1 MVTYRHA
8 QDFDFERAQSAIIK
22 IESGETPNVREAASL
37 KRVEEY
43 FTKRATEQVMAD
55 FPKARFW
62 EITRTNVQKAYQIAD
77 RLEMPLKPSEPLNLY
92 ALLRWLFDSAKGGS
106 LSRPSNDDNAQDD
119 ALERQ
124 RRIRG
129 DLLKL
134 QLEERR
140 GELVASGDVRSL
152 LMTTAELLRK
162 CGDRIAKNFGNEPAE
177 ALLDTLDDIIAT
189 SETFFEDIDAKTA
202 DLDEIEENLESEVS
216 ETDLPEYT
224 IPDGDSESH
233 ED

>member
-8 QDFDFERAQSAIIK
+8 QDFDFDRAQKAIIK

-43 FTKRATEQVMAD
+43 FTKRAMEQVMTD
-55 FPKARFW
+55 FPKPRLW
-62 EITRTNVQKAYQIAD
+62 EVTRTNVQKAYQIAE
-77 RLEMPLKPSEPLNLY
+77 RLEMPLKPAEPFNVY
-92 ALLRWLFDSAKGGS
+92 AALRWIFDSAKGGT
-106 LSRPSNDDNAQDD
+106 LGKPSNDDTASDD

-162 CGDRIAKNFGNEPAE
+162 CGDRIAKNFGVEPAE
-177 ALLDTLDDIIAT
+177 ALLDTIDDIVAT
-189 SETFFEDIDAKTA
+189 TAAFFEDIDAKTA
-202 DLDEIEENLESEVS
+202 DLDEIEENLGLEGTEQDSPASLE
-216 ETDLPEYT
+216 L
-224 IPDGDSESH
+224 DGGDEPPQ
-233 ED
+233 